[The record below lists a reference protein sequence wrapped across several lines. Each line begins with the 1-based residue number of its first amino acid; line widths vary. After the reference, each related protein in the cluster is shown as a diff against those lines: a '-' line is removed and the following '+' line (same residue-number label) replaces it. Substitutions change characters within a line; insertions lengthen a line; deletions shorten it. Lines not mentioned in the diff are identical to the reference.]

1 MTTGNARTSPSL
13 ALARRIAAVGLLAGG
28 PALLASGPA
37 ATTERANVDSA
48 REGGD
53 RRLRSRHQPAVNASR
68 RPPVTAITAKTI
80 RRMLLTG
87 LALAA
92 VVWLG
97 GLREV
102 QAGVDV
108 WTTTGPEGGTVQA
121 LAIDP
126 QNPAT
131 LYAAVRHNASPEST
145 DVYKSTDAGS
155 SWRVAANLPG
165 PPQALAIDPQTPTTL
180 YSRTGSGG
188 YISTDGGGGSCQV
201 ASGVRR
207 THLPTQPIVLD
218 PQTLAT

>member
-48 REGGD
+48 REGGH
-53 RRLRSRHQPAVNASR
+53 RGLRSRHQPAVNASR

-126 QNPAT
+126 QKPAT
-131 LYAAVRHNASPEST
+131 LYAGARHNGAPKTT
-145 DVYKSTDAGS
+145 DVCKSTDAGN
-155 SWRVAANLPG
+155 SWRLVANPPG
-165 PPQALAIDPQTPTTL
+165 SSPAPGIDAQTPTTH
-180 YSRTGSGG
+180 Y
-188 YISTDGGGGSCQV
+188 
-201 ASGVRR
+201 
-207 THLPTQPIVLD
+207 
-218 PQTLAT
+218 

>member
-1 MTTGNARTSPSL
+1 M
-13 ALARRIAAVGLLAGG
+13 
-28 PALLASGPA
+28 
-37 ATTERANVDSA
+37 
-48 REGGD
+48 
-53 RRLRSRHQPAVNASR
+53 
-68 RPPVTAITAKTI
+68 TAITAKTI

-155 SWRVAANLPG
+155 SWRVVANLPG
-165 PPQALAIDPQTPTTL
+165 SPQALAIDPQTPTTL
-180 YSRTGSGG
+180 YLRTFRGVYKSTDGG
-188 YISTDGGGGSCQV
+188 GRWALVNTSLPSSYLSVQNLVIDPQTPTTLYAGTFGDGVFKSTDGGGGWNAV
-201 ASGVRR
+201 NTG
-207 THLPTQPIVLD
+207 LPTHPLEST
-218 PQTLAT
+218 P

>member
-92 VVWLG
+92 GVWPG
-97 GLREV
+97 GLRGV
-102 QAGVDV
+102 QA
-108 WTTTGPEGGTVQA
+108 
-121 LAIDP
+121 
-126 QNPAT
+126 
-131 LYAAVRHNASPEST
+131 R
-145 DVYKSTDAGS
+145 
-155 SWRVAANLPG
+155 
-165 PPQALAIDPQTPTTL
+165 
-180 YSRTGSGG
+180 
-188 YISTDGGGGSCQV
+188 GGGWAAPPAGK
-201 ASGVRR
+201 A
-207 THLPTQPIVLD
+207 
-218 PQTLAT
+218 A

>member
-131 LYAAVRHNASPEST
+131 LYARSEER
-145 DVYKSTDAGS
+145 
-155 SWRVAANLPG
+155 RVGKEGRA
-165 PPQALAIDPQTPTTL
+165 
-180 YSRTGSGG
+180 RW
-188 YISTDGGGGSCQV
+188 
-201 ASGVRR
+201 
-207 THLPTQPIVLD
+207 
-218 PQTLAT
+218 

>member
-87 LALAA
+87 LALAG

-97 GLREV
+97 GLHGA

-108 WTTTGPEGGTVQA
+108 WTTTGPEGGTIRA

-131 LYAAVRHNASPEST
+131 LYAAVSRNASPDSS

-155 SWRVAANLPG
+155 NWRAVAIGLSG
-165 PPQALAIDPQTPTTL
+165 SPQALAIDPQTPTPL
-180 YSRTGSGG
+180 YLRAHRRVHNTP
-188 YISTDGGGGSCQV
+188 DGG
-201 ASGVRR
+201 AR
-207 THLPTQPIVLD
+207 
-218 PQTLAT
+218 

>member
-1 MTTGNARTSPSL
+1 
-13 ALARRIAAVGLLAGG
+13 
-28 PALLASGPA
+28 
-37 ATTERANVDSA
+37 TERANVDSA

-155 SWRVAANLPG
+155 SWRAVANLLG
-165 PPQALAIDPQTPTTL
+165 SHQALAIDPQTPTTL
-180 YSRTGSGG
+180 YAAVGYGG
-188 YISTDGGGGSCQV
+188 IFKSTDGGGTWHA
-201 ASGVRR
+201 ASAG
-207 THLPTQPIVLD
+207 LPTWGGSNYRVVSSVAID
-218 PQTLAT
+218 PRTPTTLYAATGAGVFKSVNGGGDWSAVN